1 MHNMV
6 QNDDAS
12 DDIVPILDCACDNIS
27 EVESG
32 YTQNEIGD
40 NHEFDHKS
48 DSSDRE
54 KSDEQAESVVTA
66 RCDMEQQM
74 KISDSS
80 PQMAWCSKH
89 HQNTLCIRMCAKNA

>member
-54 KSDEQAESVVTA
+54 KSD
-66 RCDMEQQM
+66 
-74 KISDSS
+74 
-80 PQMAWCSKH
+80 
-89 HQNTLCIRMCAKNA
+89 